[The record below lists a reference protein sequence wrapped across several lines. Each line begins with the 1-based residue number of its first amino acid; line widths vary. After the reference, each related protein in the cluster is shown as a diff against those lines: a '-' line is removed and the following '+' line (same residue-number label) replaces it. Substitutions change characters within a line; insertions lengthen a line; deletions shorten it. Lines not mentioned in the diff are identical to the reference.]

1 MKSAASFAE
10 RIELPG
16 SWLIA
21 WLFTFAAVAAIWLGG
36 DLWSWAVKAP
46 KELTWKIEALG
57 TCTSVRYC
65 VTGFFKFMVNNE
77 AYIFPWTFKEFT
89 RAVAACIEFPYEII
103 RSLFASG
110 FTIPL
115 QQGESWQSPPVSW
128 LGLMVVLTAVAY
140 RLRDWK
146 LALMVFLC
154 IGYLAVFGHW
164 ESAAITFSS
173 IAVAVPIGIVFG
185 VAIGILGYR
194 YEKFE
199 RAITP
204 ILDLMQTVPIFAYL
218 VPVLFLFGF
227 GPVSAIAA
235 TVIYAMPPMVR
246 VTILALKTVPG
257 EIKEFG
263 KMAGCTRRQMTWRV
277 LIPAATPGLMVGVNQ
292 VIMLSLNMVIIA
304 SMIGAGGLRIR
315 CPRLTQA
322 PGHW

>member
-1 MKSAASFAE
+1 MKSAASFAD

-115 QQGESWQSPPVSW
+115 QEGQSWQSPPVSW

-173 IAVAVPIGIVFG
+173 IAVAGTNRNRFRGCNRHFGISIRKVRTRHYPDIGPYADRSDFCLSGTGAFPVRIR
-185 VAIGILGYR
+185 ARIGHCSNR
-194 YEKFE
+194 
-199 RAITP
+199 
-204 ILDLMQTVPIFAYL
+204 DLCH
-218 VPVLFLFGF
+218 
-227 GPVSAIAA
+227 AA
-235 TVIYAMPPMVR
+235 
-246 VTILALKTVPG
+246 
-257 EIKEFG
+257 
-263 KMAGCTRRQMTWRV
+263 
-277 LIPAATPGLMVGVNQ
+277 N
-292 VIMLSLNMVIIA
+292 
-304 SMIGAGGLRIR
+304 GAGDHSRFKNRSGRN
-315 CPRLTQA
+315 
-322 PGHW
+322 